1 MNQKKRVFFAN
12 TFLWYK
18 NLVFIIST
26 FVSCIFFV
34 FPASS
39 NDKTLPKTG
48 FFEHILPKSLQ
59 PDDKK
64 SPPPI
69 CSGQDLTKNFTPEE
83 NKKFL
88 SLANNIK
95 NGKARF
101 WKVEKAGIKP
111 SYLFG
116 TAHVTDPEII
126 NLAPPVKAALEH
138 ADRVVLE
145 LSEVADDSGKEIAAK
160 YASKPDMMLN
170 KKGDSFKERL
180 SAEEFDKLEKTLKA
194 HGLAYNLIANNKPWT
209 VWMALSL
216 PACET
221 RRQAYGYRA
230 LDVEIGQSAKKQ
242 GKPVIGLETFDEQIA
257 AIEMLPASYY
267 ANTIEDLLNEPE
279 FYANVFYTGIELYK
293 ENRIGE
299 ILVLDHMFKSSASRK
314 DQEIFIDVMMT
325 KRNLRMSKRALP
337 LVKQGNSFIA
347 VGAAHLVDDSGLV
360 EQLRKHGYRVTAME
374 L

>member
-39 NDKTLPKTG
+39 NDKTPPKTG

-64 SPPPI
+64 SPPLI

-88 SLANNIK
+88 SLAKNIK

-116 TAHVTDPEII
+116 TAHVTDPDII
-126 NLAPPVKAALEH
+126 NLTPPVKAALEH

-230 LDVEIGQSAKKQ
+230 LDVEIGQNAKKQ

-257 AIEMLPASYY
+257 AIEMLPASYF

-337 LVKQGNSFIA
+337 LVKQENSFIA

>member
-1 MNQKKRVFFAN
+1 MNQKKQVFFTN
-12 TFLWYK
+12 MFLWCK
-18 NLVFIIST
+18 NLMFIISA
-26 FVSCIFFV
+26 FIGCIFFA

-39 NDKTLPKTG
+39 NDQTLAKTG
-48 FFEHILPKSLQ
+48 SFEHILPKGLQ
-59 PDDKK
+59 PNDKK
-64 SPPPI
+64 SPPPV
-69 CSGQDLTKNFTPEE
+69 CSGQDLTKNFSPEE

-116 TAHVTDPEII
+116 TAHVTDPDIV
-126 NLAPPVKAALEH
+126 NLALPVKTALEH
-138 ADRVVLE
+138 ADRIILE
-145 LSEVADDSGKEIAAK
+145 LNEVADNSGKEIAAK
-160 YASKPDMMLN
+160 YAGKPDMMLN

-194 HGLAYNLIANNKPWT
+194 HGLSYGLIANSKPWLI
-209 VWMALSL
+209 WMTMSL

-221 RRQAYGYRA
+221 RREAYGLRA
-230 LDVEIGQSAKKQ
+230 LDVEIGQNAKKL

-257 AIEMLPASYY
+257 AIEKLPVSYY

-299 ILVLDHMFKSSASRK
+299 ILVLDQMLKSSISK
-314 DQEIFIDVMMT
+314 NDQEIFIDVMMT
-325 KRNLRMSKRALP
+325 KRNRRMSKRVLP

-347 VGAAHLVDDSGLV
+347 VGAAHLVDESGLV
-360 EQLRKHGYRVTAME
+360 EQLRKHGYRVTAVKF
-374 L
+374 